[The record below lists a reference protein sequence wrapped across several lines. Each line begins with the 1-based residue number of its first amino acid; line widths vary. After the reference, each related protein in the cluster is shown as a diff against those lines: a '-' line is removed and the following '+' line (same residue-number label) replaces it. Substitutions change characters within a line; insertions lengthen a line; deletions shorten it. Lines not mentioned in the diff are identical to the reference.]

1 MRLVNIQ
8 EMTDSWHRASQK
20 ISDKDADRIVEGAQL
35 LGRYW
40 QRDE

>member
-1 MRLVNIQ
+1 MAQ
-8 EMTDSWHRASQK
+8 GKSK